1 MDAFRTPG
9 TSKKGKKGVKEELM
23 GDGFELTLTRLAG
36 LFVLLFGIIVLLSDS
51 VYKDGTYSQKKY
63 TDVFASGVLMLFIGY
78 TSYRAIKYI
87 FGEKAPDID
96 QIVKLM
102 MLSALVIY
110 IYYSLVFVTEL
121 QSEFL
126 IALGIMIALMVFAV
140 VVCMIRYA
148 RKRYYSHQMET
159 INMII
164 LILVTINFCML
175 ISSPSGPSNP
185 VAKYMTGALPIVLFG
200 GIMIFNW
207 YFIFSYGMSRVV
219 IVMNDPNSSRTFM
232 KYIVPQL
239 IAYACAVA
247 LFITSAASDR
257 YDKGTLA
264 GMGTVLGAA
273 LVSFIAIFIGHRRQ
287 LNRYGV
293 DGRHYFYGSGQSSQ
307 RRSDQPRS
315 MFRRL
320 SLEEDDVP
328 VAREVSVGNNSRFF
342 DNTPKNKNTPA
353 PYYASKKPPHVR
365 SNEDVYDTSNI
376 SSSRAAAIA
385 AGEAVSAS
393 DVAAAAQLAAQ
404 EAAADLHEENE
415 EEEENENLAGPQ
427 PSSSQAVSSASLTSA
442 VGPRGPPPPVP
453 PRSRR

>member
-207 YFIFSYGMSRVV
+207 YFIFSYGMSRVT
-219 IVMNDPNSSRTFM
+219 IIMNDPNSSRTFM
-232 KYIVPQL
+232 RYIVPQL

-293 DGRHYFYGSGQSSQ
+293 DNRHYFYGSGQSSQ
-307 RRSDQPRS
+307 RRSDQLRS
-315 MFRRL
+315 NLRSVFANRL
-320 SLEEDDVP
+320 ANDEDIRHEDIRHENQGGSGLFATPLTGHRPELVASPQPSAARPIAGRHVRNNSKDLYDTADEDDIP
-328 VAREVSVGNNSRFF
+328 VDEDK
-342 DNTPKNKNTPA
+342 DNIPDISDA
-353 PYYASKKPPHVR
+353 
-365 SNEDVYDTSNI
+365 DVVAKTY
-376 SSSRAAAIA
+376 SS
-385 AGEAVSAS
+385 
-393 DVAAAAQLAAQ
+393 AAAA
-404 EAAADLHEENE
+404 AAA
-415 EEEENENLAGPQ
+415 AAAAPP
-427 PSSSQAVSSASLTSA
+427 PSSSQYSSSASLINSA
-442 VGPRGPPPPVP
+442 V
-453 PRSRR
+453 PRSKR